1 MSTRSEN
8 TVTINQPIAK
18 VHEALTTE
26 GYWEHIA
33 AKLSPEPG
41 TVHEFTGNTAVLYEV
56 LPTSLLPEA
65 VRAMVSQSLKEKRT
79 VTIGEVV
86 DDQMSVSFTADVK
99 GTPVD
104 FKGDI
109 TYKAQGETT
118 VLDYV
123 TEVSVNIPMMGA
135 AIEPKVG
142 ESLGELFD
150 NEGKLT
156 EQWISE
162 NA

>member
-1 MSTRSEN
+1 
-8 TVTINQPIAK
+8 
-18 VHEALTTE
+18 
-26 GYWEHIA
+26 
-33 AKLSPEPG
+33 
-41 TVHEFTGNTAVLYEV
+41 
-56 LPTSLLPEA
+56 
-65 VRAMVSQSLKEKRT
+65 MVSQDLKVKRVVT
-79 VTIGEVV
+79 VGELNGEAADVNY
-86 DDQMSVSFTADVK
+86 TADVK

-109 TYKAQGETT
+109 SLAGEGEMTK
-118 VLDYV
+118 LSYV
-123 TEVSVNIPMMGA
+123 NEISVNIPMMGA

-142 ESLGELFD
+142 ESLAELFD

>member
-18 VHEALTTE
+18 VHEALTTD

-104 FKGDI
+104 FGGSIKLAGE
-109 TYKAQGETT
+109 GETT
-118 VLDYV
+118 KLNYE
-123 TEVSVNIPMMGA
+123 TETSVNIPFMGP
-135 AIEPKVG
+135 AIEPKVA
-142 ESLGELFD
+142 EALEDLFTQEGELTD
-150 NEGKLT
+150 K
-156 EQWISE
+156 WISE
-162 NA
+162 NL

>member
-1 MSTRSEN
+1 ME
-8 TVTINQPIAK
+8 
-18 VHEALTTE
+18 L
-26 GYWEHIA
+26 
-33 AKLSPEPG
+33 
-41 TVHEFTGNTAVLYEV
+41 
-56 LPTSLLPEA
+56 
-65 VRAMVSQSLKEKRT
+65 
-79 VTIGEVV
+79 
-86 DDQMSVSFTADVK
+86 SVSFTADVK
-99 GTPVD
+99 GTPGD

-135 AIEPKVG
+135 AIEPKVADA
-142 ESLGELFD
+142 LGELFN